1 MERIL
6 KRYQGYDM
14 NGREIKLVKDC
25 DSSRSR
31 SRSLS
36 RRARSLRSRSVKRSR
51 SRSGSRSRR
60 RSRSRRKSR
69 SRSRTRRRSR
79 SQKSRSREKSGM
91 ASSPRSSRSGS
102 HSVKREDG
110 SLKKLDEASLAEHNK
125 PRDQDREE
133 RNSEGYEN

>member
-60 RSRSRRKSR
+60 RSRSR
-69 SRSRTRRRSR
+69 
-79 SQKSRSREKSGM
+79 EKSGM